1 VVERQVRRLSRPLQ
15 LCLIAADGRIH
26 LPLELGASLLIT
38 ASGATAR
45 ADVTGVDDPTRR
57 SCLARV
63 LAAVRIPPFQRPA
76 VRVYGISLSWLGLEA
91 RIRSPQ

>member
-1 VVERQVRRLSRPLQ
+1 VRRLSRPLQ
-15 LCLIAADGRIH
+15 LCLIEADGRIH

-57 SCLARV
+57 SCVARV
-63 LAAVRIPPFQRPA
+63 LATVRIPPFQRPA

-91 RIRSPQ
+91 RIRSLE